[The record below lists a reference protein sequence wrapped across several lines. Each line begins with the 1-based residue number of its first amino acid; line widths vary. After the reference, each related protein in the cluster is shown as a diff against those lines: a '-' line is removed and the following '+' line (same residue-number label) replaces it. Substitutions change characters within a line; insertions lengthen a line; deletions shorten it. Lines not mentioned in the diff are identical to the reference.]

1 MFKRSTFFALTAVL
15 ALAISTSARA
25 TTVLVTSDAGTG
37 YVNTVGTSTGAT
49 ITTAVSPPSSI
60 DQVNDT
66 VLTPSELMPLSVSA
80 TITGY
85 SSIIPGLLDLITAGS
100 GSKTISYDG
109 NSVVLD
115 YSITSGVSFD
125 GSLSFSGMITSASG
139 PAVEGYNFA
148 NLVGGAISVNLEL
161 VNSNFSG
168 VLGSPS
174 QSISGATLGVTETAS
189 PPVVV
194 PEPTSMALLGI
205 GMTSFLAF
213 RRFLKRAS
221 AV

>member
-1 MFKRSTFFALTAVL
+1 MFKRFTFFALAAVL
-15 ALAISTSARA
+15 ALAISASARA

-49 ITTAVSPPSSI
+49 ITTAASPPSSI
-60 DQVNDT
+60 DLVNST

-85 SSIIPGLLDLITAGS
+85 SAEIPGVLDIITAGS
-100 GSKTISYDG
+100 GSKTISFDG
-109 NSVVLD
+109 NSVTLD
-115 YSITSGVSFD
+115 YSITSGVSYG
-125 GSLSFSGMITSASG
+125 GSLSFNGMITSATGS
-139 PAVEGYNFA
+139 AVEGYNFA
-148 NLVGGAISVNLEL
+148 NLIGGAISVNLEL

-168 VLGSPS
+168 VLGNSS
-174 QSISGATLGVTETAS
+174 GSISGATLGVTETAS

-213 RRFLKRAS
+213 RRFFKRAS